1 MKATII
7 GAGIGG
13 LTTAIALQQ
22 RGIEVEIF
30 ESTDEFKKVGAGIV
44 LAFNAM
50 QVFKR
55 LGIAEKILRT
65 GVPLKEMRVSNVKA
79 NRLAG
84 SDLKALG
91 VHYDVMAAG
100 IHRAALHQVLLDALP
115 NVSIHLNKKLKQ
127 LNQKEQIH
135 LEFEDGTRHTTDLLI
150 GADGVKSAVRQ
161 AIFPNSELRWSG
173 QLCWRGIA
181 KFKLPAEWQARTNE
195 SVGEGKRF
203 GWVPVDNETVYWYA
217 CINNKAGEKYA
228 VSDMK
233 SLYQHFNPLVGK
245 LLDATP
251 KDKIITNEL
260 GDMLPLSKWH
270 TNNIVLMGDAAH
282 ATTPNMGQGANQAVE
297 SAWTLAK
304 CIAEEQD
311 LEQAFVKYR
320 ALRYQK
326 AHQVIKM
333 SWQVGQLMHLSNP
346 LLCFLRD
353 LMFRMV
359 PNFVNE
365 RQMRKLYDLNC

>member
-30 ESTDEFKKVGAGIV
+30 ESTAEFKKVGAGIV

-55 LGIAEKILRT
+55 LGIAEKLLT
-65 GVPLKEMRVSNVKA
+65 AGVPLQEMRMSNAKA

-91 VHYDVMAAG
+91 ARYKVMAVG

-115 NVSIHLNKKLKQ
+115 KVPIHLNKKLKQ
-127 LNQKEQIH
+127 LNQKAQIH
-135 LEFEDGTRHTTDLLI
+135 LEFEDGTQHTTDLLI

-161 AIFPNSELRWSG
+161 SIFPNSELRWSG

-181 KFKLPAEWQARTNE
+181 PFKLPNEWQARTNE
-195 SVGEGKRF
+195 SMGAGKRF
-203 GWVPVDNETVYWYA
+203 GWVPVDDKTVYWYA
-217 CINNKAGEKYA
+217 CINNNAGEKYTI
-228 VSDMK
+228 SDLK
-233 SLYQHFNPLVGK
+233 PLFQHFNPLVGQ
-245 LLDATP
+245 LLAATP
-251 KDKIITNEL
+251 VDKIITNEL
-260 GDMLPLSKWH
+260 GDLLPLPKWH
-270 TNNIVLMGDAAH
+270 TKNIVLVGDAAH
-282 ATTPNMGQGANQAVE
+282 ATTPNIGQGANQAIE

-320 ALRYQK
+320 ALRHEK

-333 SWQVGQLMHLSNP
+333 SWQVGKIAHLSNP
-346 LLCFLRD
+346 VLCHLRNF
-353 LMFRMV
+353 MFRMV